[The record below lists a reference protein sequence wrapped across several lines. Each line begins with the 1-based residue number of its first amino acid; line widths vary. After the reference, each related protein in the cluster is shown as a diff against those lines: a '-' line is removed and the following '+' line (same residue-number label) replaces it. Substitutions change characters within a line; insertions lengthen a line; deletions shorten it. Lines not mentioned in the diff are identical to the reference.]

1 MNDGDCGLKTP
12 FSLKYCSFLR
22 RKKKKEIKRRKHK
35 GERKKKKKA
44 KQFCIVFTSQDLLAH
59 KTETVAAKIASYII
73 AQHQADNGK
82 GSSDQGVII
91 APRSE
96 H

>member
-1 MNDGDCGLKTP
+1 MLLPKE
-12 FSLKYCSFLR
+12 
-22 RKKKKEIKRRKHK
+22 KKKKEIKRRKHK